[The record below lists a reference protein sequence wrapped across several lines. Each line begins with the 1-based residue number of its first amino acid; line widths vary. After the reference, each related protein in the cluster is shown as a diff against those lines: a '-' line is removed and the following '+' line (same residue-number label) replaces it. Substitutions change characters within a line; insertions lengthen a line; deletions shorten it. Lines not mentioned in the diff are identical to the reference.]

1 MRITARGLN
10 RATLARQMLLRREP
24 LDVPEAVRRAVALQ
38 AQEPASPYLGLW
50 NRVHD
55 FDPVALDAAF
65 ADGAVVKS
73 NMVRLTLHAT
83 HVDDFPAFREA
94 TEPTVRGARLGDKRF
109 TVTGMSP
116 AEADALVPELLDQAR
131 QPLTAD
137 ELRAWLEGRLGG
149 EPHKGVWWALRQY
162 APLLRAPCDHPWYF
176 GPQISYVAPT
186 VRPRLADPGIA
197 NESLKT
203 LARRYLE
210 GFGPAS
216 VADVAQ
222 FALVQRARAREAL
235 RALGDELELL
245 EGPDGEELFDI
256 PGAPRPDEDTPAPP
270 RLLGMWDNV
279 LLAYFDRSRVIPP
292 EIRKLVIRN
301 NGDTLPTLL
310 VDGYVAGVWRAVEG
324 GIEATAYT
332 PLSEENWNGLAAEA
346 RRLLSFLAG
355 RDPEVY
361 RRYNHWWDK
370 LPAGETRLLTGD

>member
-1 MRITARGLN
+1 
-10 RATLARQMLLRREP
+10 
-24 LDVPEAVRRAVALQ
+24 
-38 AQEPASPYLGLW
+38 
-50 NRVHD
+50 
-55 FDPVALDAAF
+55 
-65 ADGAVVKS
+65 
-73 NMVRLTLHAT
+73 
-83 HVDDFPAFREA
+83 
-94 TEPTVRGARLGDKRF
+94 
-109 TVTGMSP
+109 
-116 AEADALVPELLDQAR
+116 
-131 QPLTAD
+131 
-137 ELRAWLEGRLGG
+137 
-149 EPHKGVWWALRQY
+149 
-162 APLLRAPCDHPWYF
+162 CDHPWSF

-186 VRPRLADPGIA
+186 VRPRLADPDIA

-301 NGDTLPTLL
+301 NGD
-310 VDGYVAGVWRAVEG
+310 
-324 GIEATAYT
+324 
-332 PLSEENWNGLAAEA
+332 
-346 RRLLSFLAG
+346 
-355 RDPEVY
+355 
-361 RRYNHWWDK
+361 
-370 LPAGETRLLTGD
+370 

>member
-1 MRITARGLN
+1 MGWSGTTRRNDGAFTRRGRVSMRITARGLN

-149 EPHKGVWWALRQY
+149 EPHK
-162 APLLRAPCDHPWYF
+162 
-176 GPQISYVAPT
+176 
-186 VRPRLADPGIA
+186 
-197 NESLKT
+197 
-203 LARRYLE
+203 
-210 GFGPAS
+210 
-216 VADVAQ
+216 
-222 FALVQRARAREAL
+222 
-235 RALGDELELL
+235 
-245 EGPDGEELFDI
+245 
-256 PGAPRPDEDTPAPP
+256 
-270 RLLGMWDNV
+270 
-279 LLAYFDRSRVIPP
+279 
-292 EIRKLVIRN
+292 
-301 NGDTLPTLL
+301 
-310 VDGYVAGVWRAVEG
+310 
-324 GIEATAYT
+324 
-332 PLSEENWNGLAAEA
+332 
-346 RRLLSFLAG
+346 
-355 RDPEVY
+355 
-361 RRYNHWWDK
+361 
-370 LPAGETRLLTGD
+370 